1 MSSLKLV
8 KNEKTA
14 KNVIIFVG
22 DGMGPNTITASRIY
36 RGGETSTLDF
46 ETFPNVALIKVSRRK
61 SQVVV
66 VVVAVVKIHAR

>member
-1 MSSLKLV
+1 MV